1 MLAVMKISIPLSRWR
16 FDVYANDH
24 PMFCDVMDSSP
35 GELERRDAFLS
46 AWRDALSPAVSDR
59 AAMLLLE
66 AEFLLKGIE
75 AVASRVRSWGGE
87 QPRGWLFWIR
97 LLVSAND
104 WRGVADAAEEALSKV
119 EHSNFRALVA
129 GDLAEAGE
137 KIRRPVLVLKGRREK
152 FFSAPDDAHLL
163 QLIEEADRQSLH
175 IEAAFAA
182 AGKTRALGWSYG
194 GSGGA
199 VLFASILVYLCL
211 NRLDLAVTVRRVLK
225 RYADSDFGSYE
236 FSGADEEAPEDQ
248 VATRSAVSDEII
260 RGLHSVT
267 VSPKE
272 KQDYLLW
279 AVKIGRKR
287 IEAIV
292 SNKHRKAYERAAEV
306 LASLAECYVLIGEPI
321 AGHGIIDEYRNQKF
335 NRHSAF
341 CAELDAIIASSALLR
356 RWPR

>member
-194 GSGGA
+194 GSG
-199 VLFASILVYLCL
+199 
-211 NRLDLAVTVRRVLK
+211 
-225 RYADSDFGSYE
+225 
-236 FSGADEEAPEDQ
+236 ADEEAPEDQ

-306 LASLAECYVLIGEPI
+306 LGSLAECCALIGKPET
-321 AGHGIIDEYRNQKF
+321 GHGMIEEYRNQKF

-341 CAELDAIIASSALLR
+341 RSELDAIIVSSALLR
-356 RWPR
+356 RQFQ